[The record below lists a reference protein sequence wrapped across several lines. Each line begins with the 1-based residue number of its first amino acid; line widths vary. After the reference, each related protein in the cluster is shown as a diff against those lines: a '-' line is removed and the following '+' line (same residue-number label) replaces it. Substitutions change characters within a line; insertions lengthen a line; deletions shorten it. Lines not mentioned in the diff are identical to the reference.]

1 MDNTKK
7 KLEWYNV
14 GNIVVNLII
23 IVICLVILVTQAL
36 ANKEGWMFTGSVI
49 NHNSIYFLI
58 LIYFAL
64 LKTHFGKKYF
74 NYLNI
79 FLLFIY
85 SLASVTS
92 LLTTIQSFSINTF
105 LGFIINLYFVVYL
118 LHTMFRDTFIWKDY
132 KLDYSPF
139 NEIENDWFYYG
150 LLVLVVV
157 NLSVNLISTEVLRG
171 VLLSLLD
178 SGYYLLFGR
187 YIYLYREYLDKHGIN
202 VDNSGNFDQIKEVV
216 SEKIEDVKEEVSEK
230 IEDVKEEVNKI
241 IKSDDNKDIQVVP
254 SEEVSDNK
262 KEVKKTEKKTTT
274 VKKTRKK
281 KGEE

>member
-1 MDNTKK
+1 M
-7 KLEWYNV
+7 
-14 GNIVVNLII
+14 
-23 IVICLVILVTQAL
+23 
-36 ANKEGWMFTGSVI
+36 
-49 NHNSIYFLI
+49 
-58 LIYFAL
+58 
-64 LKTHFGKKYF
+64 
-74 NYLNI
+74 
-79 FLLFIY
+79 
-85 SLASVTS
+85 
-92 LLTTIQSFSINTF
+92 
-105 LGFIINLYFVVYL
+105 
-118 LHTMFRDTFIWKDY
+118 
-132 KLDYSPF
+132 
-139 NEIENDWFYYG
+139 
-150 LLVLVVV
+150 V

-216 SEKIEDVKEEVSEK
+216 SEKLEDVKDEVSEK